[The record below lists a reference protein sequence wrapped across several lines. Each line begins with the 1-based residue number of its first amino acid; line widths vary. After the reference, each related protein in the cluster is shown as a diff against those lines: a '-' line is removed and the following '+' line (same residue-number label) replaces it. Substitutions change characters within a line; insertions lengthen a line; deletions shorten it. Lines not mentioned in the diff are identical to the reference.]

1 MLYMYRLIRSAKL
14 YMTLFIFV
22 QLCKLQERSV
32 LMFVVLCNTMNSSGW
47 GTRDFSSDSTVHD
60 YHILYLFIM
69 TL

>member
-1 MLYMYRLIRSAKL
+1 MISP
-14 YMTLFIFV
+14 TLRPSMINNDYA
-22 QLCKLQERSV
+22 V
-32 LMFVVLCNTMNSSGW
+32 LMFVVNSSGW

>member
-1 MLYMYRLIRSAKL
+1 MISPTLRPSMIIKL
-14 YMTLFIFV
+14 NNDYA
-22 QLCKLQERSV
+22 V
-32 LMFVVLCNTMNSSGW
+32 LMFVVLCKTMNSSGW